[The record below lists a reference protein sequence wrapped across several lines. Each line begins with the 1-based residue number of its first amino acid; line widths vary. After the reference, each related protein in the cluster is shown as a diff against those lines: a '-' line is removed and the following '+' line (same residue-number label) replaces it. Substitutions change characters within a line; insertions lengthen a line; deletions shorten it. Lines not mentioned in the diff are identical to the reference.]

1 MKNFT
6 FLVNVGDI
14 EVDPCTVKAIDGG
27 YAFEGQQNLDLV
39 QPLGNCP
46 VSISGTVKGSNIN
59 IEIGVK
65 VGAPLNQ
72 NVKAT
77 FVGRKLTGSESSEAK
92 IISFI
97 LDDDIVTEQPIINE
111 EEGIVTFKV
120 SDAAVD
126 DDLSGMIPTI
136 VVSSKAKIT
145 PASGVAQD
153 FSNGKKVEYTVT
165 AEDGTTKKIFSFYS
179 WIF

>member
-1 MKNFT
+1 M
-6 FLVNVGDI
+6 VNVGDI

-92 IISFI
+92 ITSFI
-97 LDDDIVTEQPIINE
+97 IDDEAVVEQPVINE
-111 EEGIVTFKV
+111 EAG
-120 SDAAVD
+120 
-126 DDLSGMIPTI
+126 TI
-136 VVSSKAKIT
+136 VFAVNEEVESLKFTPIIEISEGATIT
-145 PASGVAQD
+145 PAPA
-153 FSNGKKVEYTVT
+153 
-165 AEDGTTKKIFSFYS
+165 
-179 WIF
+179 